1 MIVVLSTF
9 SFLLAYISILTIS
22 AFGGMFSEKSGTL
35 ALSLEGSMTFGAFA
49 AGVAMHL
56 LPATLPDALSALIVI
71 LIALISAGLF
81 SLLLALA
88 CVTFKANQTLVGTA
102 LNILS
107 TAIAVVLIKHITRT
121 ETLPVGNS
129 RLNFTRFYEIFNVD
143 MFGIQGVKF
152 NWLILIVLVL
162 VPIVYLLIYKTQYG
176 LRLSACGENP
186 SSADSLGINVNR
198 TRYTG
203 IVLSGLF
210 AGLGGLLL
218 ITMNAEWEFANGAN
232 GFGYLALAVL
242 IFGQWKPLYIFLG
255 AFIFSIF
262 KTLSVVYPSID
273 ILANLGI
280 SSYFYLALPYVVCL
294 VVLIFTSKKNAGPKT
309 LGEPYDKGKI
319 S

>member
-9 SFLLAYISILTIS
+9 SFLLAYVSILTIS

-35 ALSLEGSMTFGAFA
+35 ALSIEGCMTFGAFS

-71 LIALISAGLF
+71 FIALISAGLY

-107 TAIAVVLIKHITRT
+107 TALAVVLIKHITRT
-121 ETLPVGNS
+121 EALPVGNS

-162 VPIVYLLIYKTQYG
+162 IPIVYLLIYKTKYG

-186 SSADSLGINVNR
+186 SSADSLGINVSR

-294 VVLIFTSKKNAGPKT
+294 IVLIFTSKKNVGPKA
-309 LGEPYDKGKI
+309 LGEPYDKGKL